1 MLLRDKVKP
10 INIQKPFMFPPPCD
24 EKFGANSFRQEKGF
38 ATLLAVLFIFAIGVS
53 IAIFSLALATGSS
66 RFALDIKRSKDAQS
80 LADLCAESAIQ
91 KIKADPYFTGMENLS
106 FSEGDC
112 SYTITSEVVDA
123 AIDWQVDSSGTA
135 ASATRKVRLVLSG
148 TIPPEPNL
156 PVPNLDSWRE
166 VASFD

>member
-1 MLLRDKVKP
+1 ML
-10 INIQKPFMFPPPCD
+10 PPPCAK
-24 EKFGANSFRQEKGF
+24 KFGANFRPQGGF

-53 IAIFSLALATGSS
+53 IAIFSLTLAIGSS
-66 RFALDIKRSKDAQS
+66 RFALDLKRSKDAQA

-91 KIKADPYFTGMENLS
+91 KIKGSPYFTGTESLS

-112 SYTITSEVVDA
+112 SYVITSEIADT

-135 ASATRKVRLVLSG
+135 ASAVRKVRLRLSG
-148 TIPPEPNL
+148 TIPPEPDL

-166 VASFD
+166 VAN